1 MRSGLREKQVAVLWA
16 RFAEVT
22 AVDTL
27 AFPCLPGLSGLGVW
41 DGACHI
47 LLTKDFWPGW
57 SGPAPIARSRRGAG
71 LAATAL
77 DVPTLAAPGHKPC
90 QRRGQRGGEAL
101 LSPTWILLPT
111 ISSVP
116 PPRWRG
122 KDGQAYRGTS
132 LSEPQFPH
140 VCGRGHSLCV
150 AKLL

>member
-1 MRSGLREKQVAVLWA
+1 M
-16 RFAEVT
+16 
-22 AVDTL
+22 DTL
-27 AFPCLPGLSGLGVW
+27 AFPSLPGLSGLGVW

-77 DVPTLAAPGHKPC
+77 DVRMLASPGHKLC
-90 QRRGQRGGEAL
+90 QRRGQRGEAL

-111 ISSVP
+111 VSSVP

-122 KDGQAYRGTS
+122 KAGQAYRGTS

-140 VCGRGHSLCV
+140 ACGRGHSVCV